1 MIHQRIG
8 RGYVIP
14 LDEEAEI
21 KRLTKLANDLGI
33 KYLNNNNMLIKVTSP
48 EACEK
53 IATLLRPSLR
63 SVPVSI
69 NIFKDETFM
78 NWKNKQVT
86 CVKVSIIGINI
97 CAQSLEIV
105 FMGAHG
111 VPFGPI
117 VIPIEYA

>member
-1 MIHQRIG
+1 
-8 RGYVIP
+8 
-14 LDEEAEI
+14 
-21 KRLTKLANDLGI
+21 
-33 KYLNNNNMLIKVTSP
+33 MLIKVTSP

-53 IATLLRPSLR
+53 IATLLRPSLC

-78 NWKNKQVT
+78 NWRNKQVT
-86 CVKVSIIGINI
+86 CVKISVIGINI